1 VIKLKLIKGNKVI
14 NATEKAYRVVY
25 KGLGFKPY
33 EEKKGLNQL
42 TVSELRKL
50 AKVKGIEGYSDM
62 KKDELIQ
69 ALKG

>member
-1 VIKLKLIKGNKVI
+1 MKVVKDGKVFEV
-14 NATEKAYRVVY
+14 TEKAYRVFY
-25 KGLGFKPY
+25 KELGFKPY

-50 AKVKGIEGYSDM
+50 AKEKGIEGYSDM